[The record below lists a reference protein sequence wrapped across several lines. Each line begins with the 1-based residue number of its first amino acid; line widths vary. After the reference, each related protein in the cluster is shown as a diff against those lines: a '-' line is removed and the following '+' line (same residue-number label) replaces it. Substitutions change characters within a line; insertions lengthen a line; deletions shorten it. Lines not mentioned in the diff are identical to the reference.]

1 MTNPDDLRSLVTDDE
16 KETDFGVRERQA
28 SEVSDGRIFGMTAGE
43 RMILSV
49 ILFLAV
55 SVMSVAILFM
65 TNTIRLP

>member
-1 MTNPDDLRSLVTDDE
+1 MTNLDDLRNEVLTDE
-16 KETDFGVRERQA
+16 FETQFDVRERRVT
-28 SEVSDGRIFGMTAGE
+28 EVSDGRIFGMTAGE

-55 SVMSVAILFM
+55 SVMSVAVLFM